1 MNLEFRINL
10 RLKNNNMPRRIMC
23 GFIINRFCIK
33 RLFLA
38 VMAVFAAGFLVVAG
52 NAMAAEPYRINLD
65 KETIA
70 KGYTVAYPDSS
81 LKLSLVPGILSED
94 TPVEI
99 EELDEAFSYPWELT
113 KISPVMQFEFKNKA
127 AYDNHK
133 PFYIQFNYEKE
144 DAGMK
149 QVFFYDKTV
158 SAWRSLPTWDNPE
171 ENFVRSLIHL
181 PYARIA
187 VFTSPNILTS
197 GRASWYSYKKG
208 LFAASPDFP
217 SGSRLRVHAANSDK
231 YVDVTIND
239 FGPDRKIHPD
249 RVLDLTKEAFAR
261 LAPTA
266 DGTTGIYVEPLLITG
281 ALKNKLAQFDRG
293 APAEPDSGF
302 RAAIVMNEDTGE
314 ILHSQNASST
324 FPLASLT
331 KIVAIKVFLE
341 THPDLSET
349 VAYSVKDA
357 EYNYLYCKP
366 WESGKLAL
374 EDGETLTIKD
384 LVYSSLV
391 GSTNNTVETLV
402 RVSGLTREEFIK
414 RMNELVKSYGAKSTR
429 FIEPTG
435 LSPKNVSSA
444 GDYAIIAGEVL
455 SDPIIKDASVTGVY
469 KFTTIKPDGKEIS
482 HSIRNTNLLVREGKY
497 EFTGSKTGYLNEAL
511 YCLMSRV
518 KAENGDNLIVVTMG
532 AKTRDE
538 SFRKTED
545 LIRYGLLALEKSAGQ
560 NKLAVN
566 Y

>member
-1 MNLEFRINL
+1 
-10 RLKNNNMPRRIMC
+10 
-23 GFIINRFCIK
+23 
-33 RLFLA
+33 
-38 VMAVFAAGFLVVAG
+38 
-52 NAMAAEPYRINLD
+52 
-65 KETIA
+65 
-70 KGYTVAYPDSS
+70 
-81 LKLSLVPGILSED
+81 
-94 TPVEI
+94 
-99 EELDEAFSYPWELT
+99 
-113 KISPVMQFEFKNKA
+113 
-127 AYDNHK
+127 
-133 PFYIQFNYEKE
+133 
-144 DAGMK
+144 MK

-187 VFTSPNILTS
+187 VFTSPNILTI

-217 SGSRLRVHAANSDK
+217 SGSRLRVHAAGSEK
-231 YVDVTIND
+231 FVDVTVND

-249 RVLDLTKEAFAR
+249 RVVDLTKEAFQKI
-261 LAPTA
+261 APLS
-266 DGTTGIYVEPLLITG
+266 DGTAGIYVEPLAITG
-281 ALKNKLAQFDRG
+281 DLKIKLAQYDRG
-293 APAEPDSGF
+293 APVSPDASF
-302 RAAIVMNEDTGE
+302 RAAIVLNEDTGE
-314 ILHSQNASST
+314 ILHARNASST

-341 THPDLSET
+341 AHPSLSET

-414 RMNELVKSYGAKSTR
+414 RMNELVKSYGAISTR

-435 LSPKNVSSA
+435 LSPENVSSA

-455 SDPIIKDASVTGVY
+455 DDPVIKDASVTQVY
-469 KFTTIKPDGKEIS
+469 KFTTLNKNKP
-482 HSIRNTNLLVREGKY
+482 HSIKNTNFLVREGKY

-538 SFRKTED
+538 SFSKTED
-545 LIRYGLLALEKSAGQ
+545 LIKYGLLAVEKNEAGK
-560 NKLAVN
+560 NLA
-566 Y
+566 YGG

>member
-1 MNLEFRINL
+1 MPI
-10 RLKNNNMPRRIMC
+10 LKIKNSILAWVFVLSF
-23 GFIINRFCIK
+23 GF
-33 RLFLA
+33 
-38 VMAVFAAGFLVVAG
+38 FAAPGIANG
-52 NAMAAEPYRINLD
+52 AEISPYRITLD
-65 KETIA
+65 KATIA
-70 KGYTVAYPDSS
+70 KGYTVAYPDGS

-99 EELDEAFSYPWELT
+99 EELDEAFSYPWELE

-149 QVFFYDKTV
+149 QVFFYDKTAG
-158 SAWRSLPTWDNPE
+158 AWRSLPTWDNPE

-187 VFTSPNILTS
+187 VFTNSEILTS

-217 SGSRLRVHAANSDK
+217 SGSRLRVHALGSEK
-231 YVDVTIND
+231 FVDVTVND
-239 FGPDRKIHPD
+239 FGPDRKAHPD
-249 RVLDLTKEAFAR
+249 RVVDLTKEAFAKI
-261 LAPTA
+261 APLS
-266 DGTTGIYVEPLLITG
+266 DGTVGIYVEPLVITG
-281 ALKNKLAQFDRG
+281 GLKNKLAEYGRG
-293 APAEPDSGF
+293 APTSPNLAF

-341 THPDLSET
+341 AHPDLSET

-374 EDGETLTIKD
+374 EDGETLTVKD

-414 RMNELVKSYGAKSTR
+414 RMNELVKSYGAISTR

-435 LSPKNVSSA
+435 LAPENVSSA
-444 GDYAIIAGEVL
+444 GDYAIIAGEIL
-455 SDPIIKDASVTGVY
+455 DDPVIKDASVTQVY
-469 KFTTIKPDGKEIS
+469 KFTTINKNKP
-482 HSIRNTNLLVREGKY
+482 HSIKNTNFLVREGKY

-545 LIRYGLLALEKSAGQ
+545 LIKYGLLAVEKSEASK
-560 NKLAVN
+560 NLA
-566 Y
+566 YGG

>member
-1 MNLEFRINL
+1 MKI
-10 RLKNNNMPRRIMC
+10 KNSI
-23 GFIINRFCIK
+23 FAY
-33 RLFLA
+33 LFVLSFG
-38 VMAVFAAGFLVVAG
+38 VFAVSGSVKGAESG
-52 NAMAAEPYRINLD
+52 EPYRITLD
-65 KETIA
+65 KATIA
-70 KGYTVAYPDSS
+70 KGYTVAYPDNS

-99 EELDEAFSYPWELT
+99 LKLDEPFSYPWELER
-113 KISPVMQFEFKNKA
+113 ISPVMQFEFKNKA

-133 PFYIQFNYEKE
+133 PFYIQFSYDKE

-158 SAWRSLPTWDNPE
+158 AAWRALPTWDNPQ

-187 VFTSPNILTS
+187 VFSNPNILTS

-208 LFAASPDFP
+208 LYAASPDFP
-217 SGSRLRVHAANSDK
+217 SGSRLRVHAVNSDK

-239 FGPDRKIHPD
+239 FGPDRKVHPD
-249 RVLDLTKEAFAR
+249 RVVDLTKEAFAKI
-261 LAPTA
+261 ASVS
-266 DGTTGIYVEPLLITG
+266 DGTAGIYVEPLAITG
-281 ALKNKLAQFDRG
+281 DLKIKLAQYDRG
-293 APAEPDSGF
+293 APVSPDSVF

-314 ILHSQNASST
+314 IIHSQNASST

-331 KIVAIKVFLE
+331 KIVAVKVFLE
-341 THPDLSET
+341 VHPDLSET
-349 VAYSVKDA
+349 AAYSVKDA

-366 WESGKLAL
+366 WESGKLSL
-374 EDGETLTIKD
+374 EEGETLTIKD

-414 RMNELVKSYGAKSTR
+414 RMNELVKSYGALNTR

-435 LSPKNVSSA
+435 LAPENVSSA

-455 SDPIIKDASVTGVY
+455 DDPVIKAASVTAVY
-469 KFTTIKPDGKEIS
+469 KFTTVKPDGKEIS
-482 HSIRNTNLLVREGKY
+482 HSINNTNLLVREGKY

-518 KAENGDNLIVVTMG
+518 KAGNGDNLIVVTMG
-532 AKTRDE
+532 AKTRAE
-538 SFRKTED
+538 SFSKTED
-545 LIRYGLLALEKSAGQ
+545 LIRWGLLAVEKNEA
-560 NKLAVN
+560 NKNLA
-566 Y
+566 YGG